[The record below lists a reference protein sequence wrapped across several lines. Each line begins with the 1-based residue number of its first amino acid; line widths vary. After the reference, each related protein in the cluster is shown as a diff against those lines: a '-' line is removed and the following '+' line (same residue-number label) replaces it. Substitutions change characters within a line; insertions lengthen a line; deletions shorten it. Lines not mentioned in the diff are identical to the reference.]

1 MSIEGKRIVS
11 KTTRRDILKGG
22 AAAGLAGMMNAVP
35 GIAEAQSAQSAQT
48 PELKWKA
55 PGKQTGNNF
64 NLIVL
69 VSDTFRA
76 DNLAA
81 YGSQW
86 VETPYLNQ
94 LAEQSVVFE
103 SFYPEG
109 MPTVP
114 IRRQLYTGRRIFP
127 THTYFQH
134 STAQSYG
141 WHPLYIEDVT
151 LADAARGRL
160 SHRPDR

>member
-1 MSIEGKRIVS
+1 MKGETSPTEPFQPTFPESRTSILKTSAHREGKRIVS
-11 KTTRRDILKGG
+11 KTTRRDILKSG

-86 VETPYLNQ
+86 
-94 LAEQSVVFE
+94 
-103 SFYPEG
+103 
-109 MPTVP
+109 
-114 IRRQLYTGRRIFP
+114 
-127 THTYFQH
+127 
-134 STAQSYG
+134 
-141 WHPLYIEDVT
+141 
-151 LADAARGRL
+151 
-160 SHRPDR
+160 